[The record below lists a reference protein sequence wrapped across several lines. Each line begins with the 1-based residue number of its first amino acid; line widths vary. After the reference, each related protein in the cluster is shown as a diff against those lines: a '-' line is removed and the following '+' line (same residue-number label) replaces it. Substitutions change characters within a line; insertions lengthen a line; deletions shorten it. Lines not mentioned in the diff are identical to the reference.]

1 MAEAAAPSLRRRLLA
16 WLVLATLAIG
26 VLALVDTRAEALRTA
41 RDVSDRVLAGSALAI
56 GNGVSVDAEGGLS
69 VAIPFSALEMLS
81 SPAQDQVF
89 YRVDGPSGLLTGY
102 DDLRPAP
109 IPDGAESG
117 FADDLLRG
125 TAIRKASVL
134 REVTSGEG
142 LFPVVVTVA
151 ESTRARENL
160 AQSILARS
168 ALRIAVLIAGAA
180 GVTWLAT
187 TMALRPM
194 DRLSRA
200 IADRAPHDLS
210 PVEARAPG
218 ELQPVLRAL
227 NGFLLRLQKAV
238 AALQNFAGNA
248 NHQIRTPLTVART
261 QLAVARREAG
271 GGASSEALAKAD
283 AALVRTERVLEQLL
297 LLARVQA
304 TGLRPGALPTN
315 VAAVAR
321 GVVEDL
327 LPLAIRQG
335 MDLGYDG
342 PALVMAPSEEVL
354 LGEMLRNLA
363 GNALAHC
370 PAGTAVTVRVEPL
383 PAHVRL
389 RVTDNGPAL
398 DDEAFER
405 LRGRLTAPEPDGRI
419 RSGTRG
425 LGLFIVKE
433 IAQTL
438 NTGLAVARG
447 EGGAGLEITLD
458 LPQQQT
464 VSTAGQI

>member
-1 MAEAAAPSLRRRLLA
+1 MAEAAAPSLRRRLLV

-26 VLALVDTRAEALRTA
+26 VLALIDTRAEALRTA

-56 GNGVSVDAEGGLS
+56 GNGVSVDVEGGIS
-69 VAIPFSALEMLS
+69 VEIPFSALEMLS
-81 SPAQDQVF
+81 SAAQDQVF

-102 DDLRPAP
+102 DDLAPAA
-109 IPDGAESG
+109 IPEGASGG
-117 FADDLLRG
+117 FADDLMRG
-125 TAIRKASVL
+125 TAIRKASIL

-142 LFPVVVTVA
+142 QFPVVVTVA
-151 ESTRARENL
+151 ESTLARENL
-160 AQSILARS
+160 AQTILARS
-168 ALRIAVLIAGAA
+168 ALRIALLIAGAA
-180 GVTWLAT
+180 VVTWLAT

-200 IADRAPHDLS
+200 IAARAPHDLS

-218 ELQPVLRAL
+218 ELQPVIQAL
-227 NGFLLRLQKAV
+227 NGFLLRLQDAV
-238 AALQNFAGNA
+238 TALQNFAGNA

-271 GGASSEALAKAD
+271 AGPQTEALGKAD

-304 TGLRPGALPTN
+304 TGLRPGSGPTN

-342 PALVMAPSEEVL
+342 PEHLVAQSEEVL

-363 GNALAHC
+363 GNALVHS
-370 PAGTAVTVRVEPL
+370 PPGTAVTVRVEPVPGL
-383 PAHVRL
+383 ARMTVSD
-389 RVTDNGPAL
+389 TGPAL
-398 DDEAFER
+398 ADDAFTT
-405 LRGRLTAPEPDGRI
+405 LRARLTAPEREGRI

-425 LGLFIVKE
+425 LGLHIVKE

-438 NTGLAVARG
+438 GIGLTVTRG
-447 EGGAGLEITLD
+447 AEGSGLEITLD
-458 LPQQQT
+458 LPMPADTT
-464 VSTAGQI
+464 VA